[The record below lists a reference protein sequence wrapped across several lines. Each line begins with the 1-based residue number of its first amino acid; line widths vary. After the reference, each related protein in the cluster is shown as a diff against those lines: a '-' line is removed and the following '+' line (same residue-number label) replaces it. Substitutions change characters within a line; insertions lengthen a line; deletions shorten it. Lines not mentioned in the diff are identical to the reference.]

1 MICLKHLLIPIPRII
16 AEECAL
22 KKLSASLNLL
32 KMPVV
37 IANPRLLFITNF
49 RGCCVKKL

>member
-32 KMPVV
+32 KMTVLML
-37 IANPRLLFITNF
+37 ILD
-49 RGCCVKKL
+49 CKKTLKWVDESFS